1 MMNRVPQQTVN
12 DIKRL
17 VDVCDRASRSG
28 WYAFA
33 KADMVPF
40 LKMVLK
46 GFVPVVLVG
55 LALHVPTWMADRERN
70 PFSWTPNTQIL
81 QLLIALYVITVI
93 VTTII
98 YIKKSDHDPAYLRYA
113 AVRRAFDALPYARQS
128 AVLDTLETAKIT
140 NVMPYAELTQRQLV
154 EVLRV
159 ARSLRLKWV

>member
-1 MMNRVPQQTVN
+1 MNRVPQQTIN

-17 VDVCDRASRSG
+17 ADVCDRASRSG

-81 QLLIALYVITVI
+81 QLLIALYVVTVI
-93 VTTII
+93 VTTTI
-98 YIKKSDHDPAYLRYA
+98 YIKKSDHDPAFLRYA
-113 AVRRAFDALPYARQS
+113 AVRRTFEALPSARQT
-128 AVLDTLETAKIT
+128 AVLNALEVARATDTML
-140 NVMPYAELTQRQLV
+140 YAELTQRQLV

-159 ARSLRLKWV
+159 ARSIRLKWV

>member
-1 MMNRVPQQTVN
+1 MNRVPQQTVN

-17 VDVCDRASRSG
+17 ADVCDRASRSG

-55 LALHVPTWMADRERN
+55 LALHAPTWMADRERN

-81 QLLIALYVITVI
+81 QLLIALYVVTVI

-98 YIKKSDHDPAYLRYA
+98 YIKKSDHDSAFLRYA
-113 AVRRAFDALPYARQS
+113 AVRRTFEALPSARQT
-128 AVLDTLETAKIT
+128 AVLNALEVARATDT
-140 NVMPYAELTQRQLV
+140 MPYAELTQRQLV

-159 ARSLRLKWV
+159 ARSIRLKWV

>member
-1 MMNRVPQQTVN
+1 MNRVPQQTIN

-17 VDVCDRASRSG
+17 ADVCDRASRSG

-33 KADMVPF
+33 KANMIPF
-40 LKMVLK
+40 LKMVAK
-46 GFVPVVLVG
+46 GFIPVILVG
-55 LALHVPTWMADRERN
+55 LALHAPTWMADRERN

-81 QLLIALYVITVI
+81 QVLITLYVITVI
-93 VTTII
+93 VVTII
-98 YIKKSDHDPAYLRYA
+98 YMKTSDHDPAYLRYA
-113 AVRRAFDALPYARQS
+113 AVRRTFDTLPYARQS
-128 AVLDTLETAKIT
+128 AVLDTLETARIT